1 MWSFSIVRVF
11 ERTLEKLECLGIS
24 FGTDSFLRVFFF
36 EFVKIHFIYIY
47 IFQPLHIHNICY
59 YLYNYI

>member
-47 IFQPLHIHNICY
+47 I
-59 YLYNYI
+59 YISTITHSIFTT

>member
-47 IFQPLHIHNICY
+47 FNRTFNICY
-59 YLYNYI
+59 YLNNYI